1 MMGVKVL
8 TLGDFDIVESGKSL
22 MKSSSRANKRL
33 ELLKYF
39 ITYRDKKLTPQYIAE
54 NLWNDSASDDP
65 KNALRTQVF
74 RLRKMLDSM
83 GLNSNGTDN
92 NGNCLN
98 IIFQN
103 GFYILNIGEN
113 CLVDATLFEDN
124 IKAAERARGE
134 DPDQAINKY
143 KEAIRLYRGEYL
155 ADILDKEWVFTI
167 RNRYHRLYVQSLI
180 RLFELLKARGCN
192 REIIEHFEQAV
203 SYEPFEE
210 VIHIFFMEA
219 LLELKEYKHALSHYN
234 YITGR
239 MYRELSVKPSP
250 ALKGIYSRIV
260 AGENNNHS
268 TDLST
273 LTESFSFDYEKEGAL
288 FCDIEYFRTIYN
300 LEERRSIRARSKECL
315 GLVTINKENQRVSQ
329 NKLNDA
335 TETLKAVLRVS
346 LRRGDVF
353 TQWNQHQMIV
363 LLTDVQRDALD
374 LINRR
379 IRKRFNDKMGEEGFM
394 VNISFKPI
402 ASDKKPFFA

>member
-1 MMGVKVL
+1 M
-8 TLGDFDIVESGKSL
+8 
-22 MKSSSRANKRL
+22 
-33 ELLKYF
+33 
-39 ITYRDKKLTPQYIAE
+39 
-54 NLWNDSASDDP
+54 
-65 KNALRTQVF
+65 
-74 RLRKMLDSM
+74 
-83 GLNSNGTDN
+83 
-92 NGNCLN
+92 
-98 IIFQN
+98 
-103 GFYILNIGEN
+103 
-113 CLVDATLFEDN
+113 
-124 IKAAERARGE
+124 
-134 DPDQAINKY
+134 
-143 KEAIRLYRGEYL
+143 
-155 ADILDKEWVFTI
+155 
-167 RNRYHRLYVQSLI
+167 
-180 RLFELLKARGCN
+180 
-192 REIIEHFEQAV
+192 

-210 VIHIFFMEA
+210 ALHIFFLEA

-250 ALKGIYSRIV
+250 VLKGIYSRIV
-260 AGENNNHS
+260 AGDKNIHS
-268 TDLST
+268 TDIST
-273 LTESFSFDYEKEGAL
+273 LTRDFSLDDDMEGAL